1 MLTIF
6 LRHQP
11 NVRTSIN
18 AACLLEKMAYISVSQ
33 GQKKR
38 WWGIKKNKKERKRAQ
53 KIYSG
58 TTRIQQLFI
67 KRQTH
72 VVTACAYVSETASMY
87 ATACTLFEL
96 CKSSARARVCVCVR
110 ECVCAAMG
118 CYSISNTA
126 SAFRRNHRRRH
137 QGKFT

>member
-33 GQKKR
+33 GQTKS
-38 WWGIKKNKKERKRAQ
+38 WWGIKKIRKNEKELK
-53 KIYSG
+53 KIYIG

-87 ATACTLFEL
+87 ATACTLFES
-96 CKSSARARVCVCVR
+96 CKSSARVCVCV
-110 ECVCAAMG
+110 CVRVCV
-118 CYSISNTA
+118 
-126 SAFRRNHRRRH
+126 RRWVAIR
-137 QGKFT
+137 